1 MSEGK
6 SWKTPAAVIG
16 IITVLLTAAGVYI
29 SKRGSDHE
37 IQKQDYQRQVDEVN
51 KAEQDK
57 KKEEIQNRI
66 TELNKQLKVSEDQV
80 QDFEAKIQKTY
91 RLIQEFD
98 EKQNNLSASEADR
111 AEDHKSYLIER
122 ENLEIFS
129 NSKKQSEARVN
140 ELRKEIN
147 DLTK

>member
-1 MSEGK
+1 MSEGT

-37 IQKQDYQRQVDEVN
+37 IQKQEYQQQVDEVN
-51 KAEQDK
+51 KAEQYKRD
-57 KKEEIQNRI
+57 EEIQNRK
-66 TELNKQLKVSEDQV
+66 TELNRQLKASEDQV
-80 QDFEAKIQKTY
+80 RELEAKIKETY

-122 ENLEIFS
+122 ENLEMFS
-129 NSKKQSEARVN
+129 NSKRQTQARLD

>member
-6 SWKTPAAVIG
+6 SWKTPAAIIG

-29 SKRGSDHE
+29 SKRGSDLE
-37 IQKQDYQRQVDEVN
+37 IHKQDYQQQVDETN

-57 KKEEIQNRI
+57 KNEEKQNRI
-66 TELNKQLKVSEDQV
+66 TELNRQLKASEDQV
-80 QDFEAKIQKTY
+80 LDFEAKIQQTY
-91 RLIQEFD
+91 KQIQEYD

-111 AEDHKSYLIER
+111 AEDHKSYLIVKQ
-122 ENLEIFS
+122 NLDIFS
-129 NSKKQSEARVN
+129 NSKKQAEARVD